1 MLPVAADIGRIQVD
15 FVGKPDT
22 RFNALGAKGLGK
34 VAMAGVAPAI
44 ATAVQTFFKSS
55 SRLLRNARHCR

>member
-1 MLPVAADIGRIQVD
+1 MAADIGSIQVD

-22 RFNALGAKGLGK
+22 NFNAPGAKGLGK

-44 ATAVQTFFKSS
+44 ATAVQTLFNRVLCS
-55 SRLLRNARHCR
+55 